1 MSAAHDHAGIDCSI
15 DGEPALCKTITAAL
29 GQIRKRDPRG
39 FRRIR
44 ERVVS
49 FRLLGPAETKGGV
62 VRTIEQVERAPRMV
76 EHPDLPGIEDPEV
89 QLHQDD
95 ELCVPG
101 VLALAPDAGLATV
114 AHELG
119 HAATTVKDME
129 RRQAPDAEWAA
140 ELTADYYAYQWGFAQ
155 AIGRTRRWRRLSHH
169 AVGPGQVIGL
179 GDRWWRV
186 SRRFV
191 MHPCD
196 APDWARVGE

>member
-1 MSAAHDHAGIDCSI
+1 MGAAHDHAGIDCSI
-15 DGEPALCKTITAAL
+15 DGELLLCKVIAAAL
-29 GQIRKRDPRG
+29 GQIRKCDPRG

-49 FRLLGPAETKGGV
+49 FRLLGAVETKGGV
-62 VRTIEQVERAPRMV
+62 VGQTERVERAPKMS
-76 EHPDLPGIEDPEV
+76 EYPDLPGIEVTDV
-89 QLHQDD
+89 QFHQDG

-101 VLALAPDAGLATV
+101 VVALVPDAGLATV

-129 RRQAPDAEWAA
+129 RRQAPDDEWAA
-140 ELTADYYAYQWGFAQ
+140 ELAADYYAYKWGFAR
-155 AIGRTRRWRRLSHH
+155 AVGRTRRWRRHSQH

-179 GDRWWRV
+179 GNRWWRV

-196 APDWARVGE
+196 PPDWARVGK

>member
-1 MSAAHDHAGIDCSI
+1 MDAAHDHAGIDCSI
-15 DGEPALCKTITAAL
+15 DGEPMLCKAIAAAL
-29 GQIRKRDPRG
+29 DQIRRRDPRS

-49 FRLLGPAETKGGV
+49 FRLLGPAETKG
-62 VRTIEQVERAPRMV
+62 RAAAEMERVERAPKLI
-76 EHPDLPGIEDPEV
+76 EHPDLPGIEVAEA
-89 QLHQDD
+89 QFHQDG

-101 VLALAPDAGLATV
+101 VVALAPDAGLATV

-129 RRQAPDAEWAA
+129 RRQAPDDEWAA
-140 ELTADYYAYQWGFAQ
+140 ELAADYYAYKWGFAREV
-155 AIGRTRRWRRLSHH
+155 GRTRRWRRFSHH

-196 APDWARVGE
+196 PPDWARVGE

>member
-1 MSAAHDHAGIDCSI
+1 MGAPHHHAGIDCCI
-15 DGEPALCKTITAAL
+15 DGEPILCKTIAAAL
-29 GQIRKRDPRG
+29 DQIHKHDPRG

-44 ERVVS
+44 QRVVS
-49 FRLLGPAETKGGV
+49 FRLLGPAETKGGAV
-62 VRTIEQVERAPRMV
+62 GQTERVERAPKMI
-76 EHPDLPGIEDPEV
+76 EYPDLPGIEVGDVPF
-89 QLHQDD
+89 HQEG
-95 ELCVPG
+95 ELRVPG
-101 VLALAPDAGLATV
+101 VVALARDAVLATV

-129 RRQAPDAEWAA
+129 RRQAPDDEWAA
-140 ELTADYYAYQWGFAQ
+140 ELSADYYAYKWGFAR

-179 GDRWWRV
+179 GGRWWRV

-196 APDWARVGE
+196 LPDWARPGE